1 MQGNQ
6 ECGVN
11 VANEPVSLKMNGHL
25 EGYIGTR
32 SENTWIRENME
43 EWVCQNTNLR
53 VQ

>member
-11 VANEPVSLKMNGHL
+11 VANEPVGLKMDGHL

-32 SENTWIRENME
+32 SENMDKRKYG
-43 EWVCQNTNLR
+43 R
-53 VQ
+53 VGVSKY